1 MFKLR
6 EFQQA
11 VERKYR
17 GGEVLSSIGKV
28 LVANFAPAKA
38 NSRYTIK
45 HSRPAIN
52 RSARAHAPE
61 TRTQS
66 AIKALQTQTQCSAIK
81 LKIIDTH
88 RIMLRRYLVMRR
100 PIYMLLV
107 ANSLA
112 FVCRSKGKSLI
123 CSVGDDPFIPS
134 MREFHVRPS
143 NRPVSALVGVEWPH
157 SSSARCR

>member
-1 MFKLR
+1 
-6 EFQQA
+6 
-11 VERKYR
+11 
-17 GGEVLSSIGKV
+17 VLSSIGKV

-52 RSARAHAPE
+52 RSARAYAPE

-81 LKIIDTH
+81 LQIIDTH
-88 RIMLRRYLVMRR
+88 SIMRRYLVVRR

-143 NRPVSALVGVEWPH
+143 NRPVSALVGSGALVRVEWPH